1 MFVNLFDVLAKLLP
15 GDEDLGCCAFDEVMY
30 TRFRRSVSDFDLL
43 ANSFEEFAYLN
54 MDKSDNLSQ
63 AIGFIKFLKKRNQS
77 LYQEVLSLSL
87 EIYLKSNTHN
97 GRMLER
103 PYDAKKPRSLPEI
116 NYDLLEP
123 VLERGEIWRKD
134 RYE

>member
-1 MFVNLFDVLAKLLP
+1 MFKNLFGVLAELLP

-30 TRFRRSVSDFDLL
+30 TRFTRSLSDFDLL
-43 ANSFEEFAYLN
+43 ANFFEEFARLN
-54 MDKSDNLSQ
+54 MDKSDNLSH

-77 LYQEVLSLSL
+77 LHQEVISLSL
-87 EIYLKSNTHN
+87 EIYLKSHTHN

-103 PYDAKKPRSLPEI
+103 PYDPNKPRSLPEI

-123 VLERGEIWRKD
+123 VLERGEVWRKE
-134 RYE
+134 RFE